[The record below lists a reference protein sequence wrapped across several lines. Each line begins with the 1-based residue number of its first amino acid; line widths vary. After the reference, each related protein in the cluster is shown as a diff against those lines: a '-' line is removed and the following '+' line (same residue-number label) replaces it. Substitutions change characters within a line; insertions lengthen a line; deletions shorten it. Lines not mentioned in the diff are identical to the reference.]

1 MIQSDADI
9 ASVELYTLRPTLLH
23 GYVLPFILFY
33 SIWIGYWTNVLGFQE
48 YMEFGL
54 IVIAAIGFV
63 QIIVCLC
70 CHWFVEFKCLMTCK
84 KQSSVAASEYV
95 KVVPTPNTGYP
106 MVVKIEKQ
114 ECRSSEFIHTFH
126 FHRLKYIFRTDEKDS
141 FHPTEFPV
149 DWSIKAYLSWK
160 GYETVDHQI
169 EAQRRYGLNELHL
182 DVPSFA
188 ELFKERATAPFFVF
202 QVFSVGLWCLDEY
215 WVYPLIAL
223 GMLCLFEASLVQQQL
238 KNLSEI
244 RSMSEKPYNIY
255 VYRQKKWVRV
265 RTDQLIAGD
274 IVSISENDQKF
285 CIPADLLLLR
295 GTCIVDESML
305 TGESVPV
312 SKDPCEVLKADEH
325 FTFDDGHKTQ
335 ILFGGTKVVQFTP
348 PSKSTNSFKAPD
360 NGCICFV
367 LRTGLSTSQGR
378 LLKTIMYSVKAV
390 TANNAESFLFI
401 AFLLIFALIASAY
414 VWIEGTADP
423 RRNRYKLFLECTLI
437 LTSVIPQELPLELS
451 LAVNSSLIALCK
463 LLVYCTEPFR
473 IPFAGKIDICAFDKT
488 GTLTEDIVVVEGVTG
503 LNDQPSNKLLQVK
516 QCPLSTIQVLAS
528 CHSLINT
535 SASGLIGD
543 PMEKAMLASTS
554 WSLNDQ
560 NEVYGR
566 TIPRSSPLKICQ
578 RFRFDSTLRR
588 MSVVVSHYLP
598 SSVDRNYL
606 VCVKGSPE
614 TILPMLVDAPPDYEE
629 AYLTMARRG
638 ARVLALGQ
646 KTLGQLTHEQVRDL
660 TRESV
665 ESDIHFCGFVII
677 SCPLKPDSLTV
688 IKDLSYSSHHIS
700 MITGDNPLTA
710 CHVSSIVGIVRSNV
724 PVLVLSPPNA
734 LHEQWHWQS
743 VDESV
748 ILPML
753 DVNAKD
759 AKFKL
764 SQLIQKYDVCLT
776 GEGID
781 YLSKTN
787 SSFLRQLIPKA
798 KIYARVA
805 PKQKESILVQLKRMG
820 YITLMCGDGTNDV
833 GALKQAHVGV
843 ALLNETSTSVSL
855 VESTETKQTSPSS
868 KNIRQKNHG
877 GTFNRSNRDVHSTN
891 ANINNSNSAVRP
903 SFNLPVLDTE
913 QEVSVVRLGNASI
926 AAPFTAKMS
935 SPIGVCHIV
944 MQGRCTLV
952 TTLQMYKILAINALI
967 IAYSSSVLYLKGF
980 KISDTQ
986 ATIRALLL
994 SACFLFIS
1002 RSKPLKTLSKE
1013 RPIPNI
1019 FNMYTLLT
1027 VSLQFLVHFYVLYL
1041 LTMEAELRMPKVDDD
1056 FIDLQAEFKP
1066 SILNTLVYLISTGM
1080 ETVTLAVNYTGHPFM
1095 ESLIENKP
1103 MLISLIVAV
1112 LGIVILPFGAFA
1124 DALQLVYLDYDLRI
1138 IFFKVLAFDFIASFL
1153 IDRVLVFIFGR
1164 VKQKSL

>member
-1 MIQSDADI
+1 MSSTVI
-9 ASVELYTLRPTLLH
+9 YLL
-23 GYVLPFILFY
+23 
-33 SIWIGYWTNVLGFQE
+33 
-48 YMEFGL
+48 
-54 IVIAAIGFV
+54 
-63 QIIVCLC
+63 
-70 CHWFVEFKCLMTCK
+70 
-84 KQSSVAASEYV
+84 
-95 KVVPTPNTGYP
+95 
-106 MVVKIEKQ
+106 
-114 ECRSSEFIHTFH
+114 
-126 FHRLKYIFRTDEKDS
+126 
-141 FHPTEFPV
+141 
-149 DWSIKAYLSWK
+149 
-160 GYETVDHQI
+160 TV
-169 EAQRRYGLNELHL
+169 RLHL

-215 WVYPLIAL
+215 WIYPLIAL

-274 IVSISENDQKF
+274 IISISENDQKF

-325 FTFDDGHKTQ
+325 FTFDDDHKTQ

-348 PSKSTNSFKAPD
+348 PSKSTNS
-360 NGCICFV
+360 
-367 LRTGLSTSQGR
+367 
-378 LLKTIMYSVKAV
+378 LK
-390 TANNAESFLFI
+390 
-401 AFLLIFALIASAY
+401 
-414 VWIEGTADP
+414 GTADP

-503 LNDQPSNKLLQVK
+503 LN
-516 QCPLSTIQVLAS
+516 
-528 CHSLINT
+528 
-535 SASGLIGD
+535 ASGLIGD

-660 TRESV
+660 TREFV

-759 AKFKL
+759 AKSKL

-855 VESTETKQTSPSS
+855 VESTETKQASPSS

-877 GTFNRSNRDVHSTN
+877 GAFSRANRGDVHSTN
-891 ANINNSNSAVRP
+891 ANINNSNPAVRP
-903 SFNLPVLDTE
+903 SFNLSALDTE

-967 IAYSSSVLYLKGF
+967 IAYSSSVLYLKDSSSW
-980 KISDTQ
+980 IN
-986 ATIRALLL
+986 
-994 SACFLFIS
+994 FLNNDFW
-1002 RSKPLKTLSKE
+1002 
-1013 RPIPNI
+1013 PIIITVKFTEQTNQFTSSLNI
-1019 FNMYTLLT
+1019 KCSN
-1027 VSLQFLVHFYVLYL
+1027 
-1041 LTMEAELRMPKVDDD
+1041 
-1056 FIDLQAEFKP
+1056 
-1066 SILNTLVYLISTGM
+1066 SI
-1080 ETVTLAVNYTGHPFM
+1080 
-1095 ESLIENKP
+1095 
-1103 MLISLIVAV
+1103 
-1112 LGIVILPFGAFA
+1112 A
-1124 DALQLVYLDYDLRI
+1124 DN
-1138 IFFKVLAFDFIASFL
+1138 AS
-1153 IDRVLVFIFGR
+1153 
-1164 VKQKSL
+1164 